1 MQRLASILEKNK
13 ILKNDSGKS
22 YVRSTALLTLD
33 DNKKIKNRKTKTQ
46 PQFLDRKNLK
56 YIKKLEKTTPIKKLK
71 WIIFSYSLLKLIK
84 NQNY

>member
-33 DNKKIKNRKTKTQ
+33 DNKKNKEQ
-46 PQFLDRKNLK
+46 
-56 YIKKLEKTTPIKKLK
+56 
-71 WIIFSYSLLKLIK
+71 K
-84 NQNY
+84 NQNTTSIFRS